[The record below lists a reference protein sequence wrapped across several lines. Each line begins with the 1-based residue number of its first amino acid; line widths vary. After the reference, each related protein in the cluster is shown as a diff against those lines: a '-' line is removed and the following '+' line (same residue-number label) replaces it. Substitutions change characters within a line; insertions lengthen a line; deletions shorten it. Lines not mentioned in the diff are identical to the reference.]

1 MDFLHRLLDRLDL
14 LIAGLFG
21 VIVASWWHKD
31 DLTDWWAWMI
41 FLITGVSC
49 SLYLTGMVS
58 AYLGVTEPS
67 IVAGIGFLLGTF
79 GVSVQPS
86 HLPNSSIKG
95 DGVRVFLSG
104 RDRP

>member
-31 DLTDWWAWMI
+31 DLTDWRAWMI

-49 SLYLTGMVS
+49 SLYLTG
-58 AYLGVTEPS
+58 AVTIRSLHPNEDPKFGYGS
-67 IVAGIGFLLGTF
+67 TIAFRLLAMRYR
-79 GVSVQPS
+79 
-86 HLPNSSIKG
+86 N
-95 DGVRVFLSG
+95 
-104 RDRP
+104 